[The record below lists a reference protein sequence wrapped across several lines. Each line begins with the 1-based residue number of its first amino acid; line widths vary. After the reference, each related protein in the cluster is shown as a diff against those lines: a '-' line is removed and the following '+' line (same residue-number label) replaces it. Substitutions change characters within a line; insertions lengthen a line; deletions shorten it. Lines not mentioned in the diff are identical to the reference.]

1 MRGEVCAGEGCCEF
15 FFSFFLVGGEG
26 PGGGPGVGGGRVRG
40 GGVEEGKDVV
50 G

>member
-1 MRGEVCAGEGCCEF
+1 MSF